1 MPGHGRRPAPLLLAA
16 RRGSRRVS
24 RRTPHGRHGG
34 PPPWLAAG
42 ERHPRPAPP
51 GRRSPPAHCPPGVPW
66 STAVP
71 RALLALAI
79 GAFGIGTTEFVVMG
93 MLPQVAA
100 GLDVSV
106 SAVGLLISAY
116 AIGVVIGA
124 PTLTALGVR
133 VTPRQTLIALMALFT
148 LGNLLSALAPGYG
161 ALVAARVFA
170 ALAHGSFFGVG
181 AVAARRLVPK
191 EKATQA
197 ISLMITG
204 LTVANVIGVP
214 LGTFVAQ
221 QLSWR
226 LVFAAVAGIG
236 LVTIA
241 GLLAWMP
248 PVAGEPTDLR
258 SELSAFRRRAVWL
271 VLSLTMIGFAALF
284 AVYSYISP
292 ILTELAG
299 IPEGWVTP
307 ILGLF
312 GAGTTIGTLA
322 GGRLGDRFGLSFV
335 AVGLAGTAVVLS
347 GFALLVH
354 VPVAAVVLLVLFGVI
369 AFALGPVVQNRVIE
383 AARVPGGSLV
393 SAANQAAFNVANA
406 LGAALGAATLTAGW
420 GYTAPIWVGSAV
432 AVAGVGIA
440 ELTIRSERGAR

>member
-1 MPGHGRRPAPLLLAA
+1 L
-16 RRGSRRVS
+16 
-24 RRTPHGRHGG
+24 
-34 PPPWLAAG
+34 
-42 ERHPRPAPP
+42 
-51 GRRSPPAHCPPGVPW
+51 
-66 STAVP
+66 P

-93 MLPQVAA
+93 MLPQIAD

-133 VTPRQTLIALMALFT
+133 FTPRQTLVALMVLFT
-148 LGNLLSALAPGYG
+148 LGNLLSALAPSYG
-161 ALVAARVFA
+161 WLVAARVFA

-204 LTVANVIGVP
+204 LTLANVVGVP

-226 LVFAAVAGIG
+226 LVFAAVAAIG

-248 PVAGEPTDLR
+248 TVTGEPTDLR
-258 SELSAFRRRAVWL
+258 SELGAFRRRGVWL
-271 VLSLTMIGFAALF
+271 VLGTTMIGFAALF
-284 AVYSYISP
+284 SVYSYVSP
-292 ILTELAG
+292 ILTELGG

-307 ILGLF
+307 VLGLF
-312 GAGTTIGTLA
+312 GAGTTVGTLV
-322 GGRLGDRFGLSFV
+322 GGRLGDRWGMSFV
-335 AVGLAGTAVVLS
+335 AVGLLGTAGALAVL
-347 GFALLVH
+347 ALVART
-354 VPVAAVVLLVLFGVI
+354 PVAAVTVLVFFGML

-406 LGAALGAATLTAGW
+406 LGAALGALVISRGYGLTA
-420 GYTAPIWVGSAV
+420 PMWVGAAL
-432 AVAGVGIA
+432 AVAGAGIA
-440 ELTIRSERGAR
+440 LCVRHGARRPVPASLAAPAAPEPAGAR

>member
-1 MPGHGRRPAPLLLAA
+1 MRREQLH
-16 RRGSRRVS
+16 RRQVQGS
-24 RRTPHGRHGG
+24 GG
-34 PPPWLAAG
+34 ICPWLSEDVVA
-42 ERHPRPAPP
+42 
-51 GRRSPPAHCPPGVPW
+51 
-66 STAVP
+66 STAFRSALRSSPVP

-93 MLPQVAA
+93 MLPEVAD

-133 VTPRQTLIALMALFT
+133 FTPRQTLVALMVLFT
-148 LGNLLSALAPGYG
+148 VGNLLSAVAPSYG
-161 ALVAARVFA
+161 WLVAARVFA

-226 LVFAAVAGIG
+226 LVFAAVAAIG

-241 GLLAWMP
+241 GLVAWMP
-248 PVAGEPTDLR
+248 TVTGEPTDLR
-258 SELSAFRRRAVWL
+258 SELGAFRRR
-271 VLSLTMIGFAALF
+271 
-284 AVYSYISP
+284 
-292 ILTELAG
+292 
-299 IPEGWVTP
+299 
-307 ILGLF
+307 
-312 GAGTTIGTLA
+312 
-322 GGRLGDRFGLSFV
+322 
-335 AVGLAGTAVVLS
+335 
-347 GFALLVH
+347 
-354 VPVAAVVLLVLFGVI
+354 
-369 AFALGPVVQNRVIE
+369 
-383 AARVPGGSLV
+383 
-393 SAANQAAFNVANA
+393 
-406 LGAALGAATLTAGW
+406 
-420 GYTAPIWVGSAV
+420 
-432 AVAGVGIA
+432 
-440 ELTIRSERGAR
+440 

>member
-1 MPGHGRRPAPLLLAA
+1 
-16 RRGSRRVS
+16 
-24 RRTPHGRHGG
+24 
-34 PPPWLAAG
+34 
-42 ERHPRPAPP
+42 
-51 GRRSPPAHCPPGVPW
+51 
-66 STAVP
+66 VP

-93 MLPQVAA
+93 MLPEVAD

-116 AIGVVIGA
+116 AIGVVVGA

-133 VTPRQTLIALMALFT
+133 FTPRQTLVALMVLFT
-148 LGNLLSALAPGYG
+148 VGNLLSALAPGYG
-161 ALVAARVFA
+161 ALVAARVFT

-181 AVAARRLVPK
+181 AVAARRLVPRDQ
-191 EKATQA
+191 ATQA
-197 ISLMITG
+197 ISLMIAG
-204 LTVANVIGVP
+204 LTLANVVGVP
-214 LGTFVAQ
+214 LGTLVAQ

-236 LVTIA
+236 LLTIA

-248 PVAGEPTDLR
+248 RVAGEPTDLR
-258 SELSAFRRRAVWL
+258 SELGAFRRGGVWL
-271 VLSLTMIGFAALF
+271 VLGLTMVGFAALF
-284 AVYSYISP
+284 SVYSYVSP

-307 ILGLF
+307 VLGLF

-335 AVGLAGTAVVLS
+335 AVGLAGTAAVLTA
-347 GFALLVH
+347 FALLVH
-354 VPVAAVVLLVLFGVI
+354 VPVAAVVLLVLFGI
-369 AFALGPVVQNRVIE
+369 LAFALGPVVQNRVIE

-406 LGAALGAATLTAGW
+406 LGAALGAATLSAGW
-420 GYTAPIWVGSAV
+420 GYTAPIWVGV
-432 AVAGVGIA
+432 AVGLAGVCLA
-440 ELTIRSERGAR
+440 VLAVRSERRERAALVAGLDADVEAWQRVLAPVIALR

>member
-1 MPGHGRRPAPLLLAA
+1 
-16 RRGSRRVS
+16 
-24 RRTPHGRHGG
+24 
-34 PPPWLAAG
+34 
-42 ERHPRPAPP
+42 
-51 GRRSPPAHCPPGVPW
+51 
-66 STAVP
+66 VP

-93 MLPQVAA
+93 MLPQIAE

-133 VTPRQTLIALMALFT
+133 FTPRQTLVGLMVLFT
-148 LGNLLSALAPGYG
+148 VGNLLSALAPGYG

-204 LTVANVIGVP
+204 LTIANVIGVP

-226 LVFAAVAGIG
+226 VVFAAVAAIG
-236 LVTIA
+236 LVTVA

-248 PVAGEPTDLR
+248 RVAGEPTDLR
-258 SELSAFRRRAVWL
+258 SELDAFRRPGVWL
-271 VLSLTMIGFAALF
+271 VLGTTMIGFAALF
-284 AVYSYISP
+284 AVYSYVSP
-292 ILTELAG
+292 ILTELGG
-299 IPEGWVTP
+299 ISEGWVTP
-307 ILGLF
+307 VLGLF
-312 GAGTTIGTLA
+312 GAGTTVGTLL
-322 GGRLGDRFGLSFV
+322 GGRLGDRWGMSFV
-335 AVGLAGTAVVLS
+335 TLGLLGTAAALAVL
-347 GFALLVH
+347 ALVART
-354 VPVAAVVLLVLFGVI
+354 PVAAVVVLVLFGTL
-369 AFALGPVVQNRVIE
+369 AFALGPVVQNRIIE

-393 SAANQAAFNVANA
+393 SAANQAAFNLANA
-406 LGAALGAATLTAGW
+406 LGAALGAAALSAGL
-420 GYTAPIWVGSAV
+420 GYTAPIWVGAALALAGTAIAVV
-432 AVAGVGIA
+432 AV
-440 ELTIRSERGAR
+440 RSERRERAALAAEVDALVPADAEARVDADVVAWQRVLAPVAAAVLADAH